1 MDGVYHI
8 TRKKVYNKK
17 ICYISYTLFN
27 ILINIY
33 DTARQAVIKDT
44 KEISALSTRAQNISR
59 TSNHTCQLHTG
70 AQMRYGNGLYLI
82 PSCPVFLPAQLG
94 QVRYTGAKS
103 GLGLDRQQLLKAGH
117 ALFKALGQWCLIP
130 ELQLQIVRIQLISPS
145 SKLGSN
151 SEMRSKCTDCKTN
164 ILLSRQNG

>member
-70 AQMRYGNGLYLI
+70 AQMRYGMDYI
-82 PSCPVFLPAQLG
+82 
-94 QVRYTGAKS
+94 
-103 GLGLDRQQLLKAGH
+103 
-117 ALFKALGQWCLIP
+117 
-130 ELQLQIVRIQLISPS
+130 
-145 SKLGSN
+145 
-151 SEMRSKCTDCKTN
+151 
-164 ILLSRQNG
+164 